1 VVLVLWCLMAAAGR
15 PRGKAAERDEKI
27 TTIQVYIL
35 NPITFAIKMSNFTC
49 SIVLIIVMFHVT
61 LIRSIS
67 ISQTTFIKMNKLVNP
82 ILSHS
87 PMKMTTHKAIRPSL
101 DDVERISKGLAAKKR
116 GTGSRAVPHRLNA
129 EERIEWE
136 IAKKKKYLVLSGSG
150 WRKERGDSPLA
161 NIYRQ
166 YCDAVD
172 IPCISVRRGFVNFT
186 LTTGYSNFNFFTII
200 FHERHGS

>member
-1 VVLVLWCLMAAAGR
+1 MYFCNHFLHLILFMFQFTITRCFSRTQFSLI
-15 PRGKAAERDEKI
+15 KI
-27 TTIQVYIL
+27 D
-35 NPITFAIKMSNFTC
+35 
-49 SIVLIIVMFHVT
+49 
-61 LIRSIS
+61 
-67 ISQTTFIKMNKLVNP
+67 KLV
-82 ILSHS
+82 S
-87 PMKMTTHKAIRPSL
+87 PMLCHLPQKIPTHKSIRPSI
-101 DDVERISKGLAAKKR
+101 DDVERISKGLAAKRR

-172 IPCISVRRGFVNFT
+172 IPCISVRRGNQRYFITASILCKVFSF
-186 LTTGYSNFNFFTII
+186 YSLYFYFFN
-200 FHERHGS
+200 HRHGS